1 MNQMRVFVVISEG
14 CGYNTET
21 TLEKAFF
28 NENDAV
34 AFANE
39 QNEKWSNR
47 WYHSIV
53 EMEVC

>member
-28 NENDAV
+28 NEDDAV